1 MNNNNTEI
9 PTEYLLYD
17 LKHND
22 GILSNS
28 RKVNLKKKS
37 RNRAKSKASKVARR
51 KNRRVKS

>member
-28 RKVNLKKKS
+28 RKVNLKNKA
-37 RNRAKSKASKVARR
+37 RNRAKNKDAKVERR
-51 KNRRVKS
+51 KNRKVK